1 MLDEAAAVC
10 SRSASQ
16 VKLKS
21 LCSSESHA
29 VSQQTLQIHI
39 NNGCKKK
46 GRAKQRTKKTL
57 QEREEKTEAVAG

>member
-46 GRAKQRTKKTL
+46 KEEQNKEPRKHYRKGKKKQKL
-57 QEREEKTEAVAG
+57 